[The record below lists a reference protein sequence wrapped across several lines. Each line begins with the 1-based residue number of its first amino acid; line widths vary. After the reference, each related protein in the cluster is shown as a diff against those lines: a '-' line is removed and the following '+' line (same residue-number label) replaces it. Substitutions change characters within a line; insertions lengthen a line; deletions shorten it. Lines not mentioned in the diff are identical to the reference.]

1 MKQGKQP
8 VTKLWLQTH
17 FLSPQKFQASFM
29 TFCPLIHL
37 FFLSSLLT
45 HSIHNYYK
53 CYHFCY
59 FSYLTLFLACSTP
72 VIEINDR
79 ITRFSFNQNLIF
91 FIYIIKHDI
100 QMHVFEKESLMKWI
114 HLFSKI
120 TNLTFHFQQQL
131 PFTEQNQFWKINI
144 FTSNFYF
151 CVQNSTYNNQIV
163 DSLNTSFPSA
173 LLLKDQWGLLRIPQQ
188 NLHDKNVWL
197 QRRLVLSPLSQ
208 QPRSRD
214 KKRH

>member
-17 FLSPQKFQASFM
+17 FLSPKKFQASFM

-59 FSYLTLFLACSTP
+59 FSYMTLFLACSTP

-91 FIYIIKHDI
+91 LINYIIKHDI
-100 QMHVFEKESLMKWI
+100 QMHVFEKESTMKCI

-131 PFTEQNQFWKINI
+131 SFTEQNQFWKINI
-144 FTSNFYF
+144 PVISISVYKIVHITTKLWIFWILLFSLLCCWKINEVS
-151 CVQNSTYNNQIV
+151 CVFHNKISTIKMFGCN
-163 DSLNTSFPSA
+163 DASSFLP
-173 LLLKDQWGLLRIPQQ
+173 
-188 NLHDKNVWL
+188 
-197 QRRLVLSPLSQ
+197 
-208 QPRSRD
+208 
-214 KKRH
+214 

>member
-100 QMHVFEKESLMKWI
+100 QMHVFEKESSMKWI

-131 PFTEQNQFWKINI
+131 PYLPVISIFVYKIVHITTKLWIFWILLFSLLCCWKINEV
-144 FTSNFYF
+144 S
-151 CVQNSTYNNQIV
+151 CVFHNKISTTKMFGCN
-163 DSLNTSFPSA
+163 DASSFLP
-173 LLLKDQWGLLRIPQQ
+173 
-188 NLHDKNVWL
+188 
-197 QRRLVLSPLSQ
+197 
-208 QPRSRD
+208 
-214 KKRH
+214 